1 MARNIGRP
9 TDEPISL
16 DAAAAML
23 GILPDVL
30 RCRLEA
36 PGSFFRGAA
45 KVGGEW
51 RIPLPIV
58 RRWMA
63 GGLDLLFTLAE
74 SAEILGFRDVA
85 TLRKARQQGKLEVVE
100 VFGEWRIRASELARL
115 ARPKRGHFFFGG
127 KEGEE

>member
-1 MARNIGRP
+1 MPRVGRP
-9 TDEPISL
+9 KEMPVPL
-16 DAAAAML
+16 DQAAAML

-30 RCRLEA
+30 RMRLEA

-74 SAEILGFRDVA
+74 AAEILGFRDVA

-100 VFGEWRIRASELARL
+100 VLGEWRIRASELSRL
-115 ARPKRGHFFFGG
+115 ARPKRGLLFFGG